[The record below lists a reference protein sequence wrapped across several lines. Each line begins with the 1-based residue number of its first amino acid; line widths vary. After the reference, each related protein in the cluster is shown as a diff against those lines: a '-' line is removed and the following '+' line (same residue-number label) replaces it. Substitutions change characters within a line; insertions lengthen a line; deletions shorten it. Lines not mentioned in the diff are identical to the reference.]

1 MSGWSGNWLSL
12 PLLEFPAGCFCVLRK
27 ETGGTGRPGAQEH
40 TALLYTYGLHSQPD
54 QAVEEVIK
62 AQLEFLVCIPEDNQL
77 QKVLAELE
85 ACGKRG
91 GMAIWLSPAKGASLG

>member
-1 MSGWSGNWLSL
+1 MEWGVAQPAFAGIPSR
-12 PLLEFPAGCFCVLRK
+12 LLLTCSWK
-27 ETGGTGRPGAQEH
+27 ETGGTGLALEPKNTQPFCTF
-40 TALLYTYGLHSQPD
+40 TACILQPD

-85 ACGKRG
+85 ACGKREEVWPSG
-91 GMAIWLSPAKGASLG
+91 